1 MEYMYGGDGGDGGDR
16 DTLIGDSVLR
26 VEISWRTPAYM
37 CIPLMMPPSHYSAAK
52 EVLIIIATQVIF
64 GHR

>member
-37 CIPLMMPPSHYSAAK
+37 CIPLMMPPSHYY
-52 EVLIIIATQVIF
+52 LPNNI
-64 GHR
+64 